1 RDWFIKS
8 VRVMKIGIINSKG
21 KQFVQI
27 VDSLY
32 SPITDDISVNYANLF
47 LESEKH
53 SLAVNSKLSIVQCL
67 IHSLTYFK
75 NTNIDIYERVSS
87 GEFFIYKELDEFAN
101 HASLKK
107 EYADLLES
115 ESIVSITQKSIISP
129 HAAKSTFREQSVKY
143 NTIRKRLRSFR
154 EFIEYLSTV
163 IHGVAPSNE
172 VEGRKIDTTSFLS
185 REIKKYKGNK
195 DVEPVDIDE
204 QMFSEEILDKLNE
217 VIQIGHKYNPFKP
230 SVQARNKAIIDVLF
244 GTGLRKGA
252 LLALKIGDVRGDGI
266 ERLLIAQ
273 RENYDDTR
281 KYRPS
286 QKTAGK
292 AVYIERKDFDILD
305 DFIVNHRYQFV
316 EKGIARSKGDGSFGN
331 VFKNHDF
338 VFVSSKGSTVGQ
350 PLSIS
355 SFNRIFMQ
363 LSSALGVD
371 ITPHKVRY
379 HWNYEFTKTCKE
391 AGLDQVETA
400 QLRKRQMTWSRDSKM
415 EDVYNER
422 ALLEKVREHKQKMQ
436 RRIG

>member
-1 RDWFIKS
+1 
-8 VRVMKIGIINSKG
+8 MKVEIINSKG
-21 KQFVQI
+21 KQFVQV

-32 SPITDDISVNYANLF
+32 SPITDDIIVNYANLF

-53 SLAVNSKLSIVQCL
+53 ELAINSKLSIAQCL
-67 IHSLTYFK
+67 IHSLSYFE
-75 NTNIDIYERVSS
+75 NTSIDIYERISS
-87 GEFFIYKELDEFAN
+87 GKFFSYKELDELAN
-101 HASLKK
+101 HCTLKK
-107 EYADLLES
+107 EYVDLFES

-129 HAAKSTFREQSVKY
+129 HAAKASFRGHSVKY
-143 NTIRKRLRSFR
+143 NTIRKRLRIFR
-154 EFIEYLSTV
+154 DFIVYLSTM
-163 IHGVAPSNE
+163 IHGVSPLIE
-172 VEGRKIDTTSFLS
+172 VEKCQIDTISFLS
-185 REIKKYKGNK
+185 REIKKYRGNK
-195 DVEPVDIDE
+195 DVEPLDIDK
-204 QMFSEEILDKLNE
+204 QVLSDDLLDRLNDI
-217 VIQIGHKYNPFKP
+217 IQVGHEGNPFKP
-230 SVQARNKAIIDVLF
+230 ITQARNKTIINVLF

-273 RENYDDTR
+273 RENYEDTR

-292 AVYIERKDFDILD
+292 AVYIEREDFDILD

-316 EKGIARSKGDGSFGN
+316 EKGIARSHGDGSFGN

-355 SFNRIFMQ
+355 SFNRIFEQ
-363 LSSALGVD
+363 LSSALGAN
-371 ITPHKVRY
+371 ITPHKARY

-391 AGLDQVETA
+391 AGLDQNETA